1 LTAKEYLQQAYIID
15 RKIKLDAEKLAAA
28 RSEAYGR
35 AVRYDSDGTKAT
47 PKGNTAEAALL
58 RVAELEERLKA
69 DTDKLYAKRS
79 EIEQAINSVPDEI
92 QREVLTRRY
101 LLYQRWDV
109 IAEKMCYSERQ
120 IFRIHG
126 CALKAVEKMSVNVSK

>member
-1 LTAKEYLQQAYIID
+1 MTAKEYLQQAYIID

-47 PKGNTAEAALL
+47 PKGNTAESALL
-58 RVAELEERLKA
+58 RVAELEERLNA
-69 DTDKLYAKRS
+69 ENDELTAKRR
-79 EIEQAINSVPDEI
+79 EIERAVGSVPDEG

-101 LLYQRWDV
+101 LLHQKWEV
-109 IAEKMCYSERQ
+109 ISRQ
-120 IFRIHG
+120 MGKRRRAYLPQLRRRSRELYH
-126 CALKAVEKMSVNVSK
+126 